1 MQTWRRAAVGWGVAL
16 IAEVLVVASAMALA
30 GPSAS
35 PYEGDFWAA
44 LSAVLRA
51 GAWPGVVG
59 TVAVLGGLWVV
70 TTGAGSGR
78 PYRGVPIVYVPAVA
92 AVGALL
98 WPASYMPYG
107 GAWVILCL
115 AFAVPAAAAWAAAG
129 RMRRGGAVA
138 VGVGLA
144 GLSWLVVPFVEA
156 LYVPP
161 YFTDRDF
168 TGSWIEPSVGD
179 GVFLVVRPDGTYTV
193 RRGDCRERGTWRT
206 ADGPDERL
214 TLRMRRGGGAGVA
227 GAAGCVPG
235 AGPVLRTG
243 GHYSSPTVRFTSG
256 DGAGAGAQGSR
267 AELVVYRD

>member
-1 MQTWRRAAVGWGVAL
+1 MKNWRGAAAVWGAAL
-16 IAEVLVVASAMALA
+16 IAEMLVLASAMALV
-30 GPSAS
+30 GPRAS

-51 GAWPGVVG
+51 GAWAGVVG
-59 TVAVLGGLWVV
+59 TSAVLGGLWVV
-70 TTGAGSGR
+70 TTGAGSGSGSGR
-78 PYRGVPIVYVPAVA
+78 PYRGVLVVYVPAVA

-115 AFAVPAAAAWAAAG
+115 AFAVPAAAASAAAG

-161 YFTDRDF
+161 YFTSRDF
-168 TGSWIEPSVGD
+168 TGSWIEPAVGD
-179 GVFLVVRPDGTYTV
+179 GAFLVVRPDGTYTV
-193 RRGDCRERGTWRT
+193 RRGDCRERGTWHT
-206 ADGPDERL
+206 AEGPDERL
-214 TLRMRRGGGAGVA
+214 TLRMRRGGGA

-243 GHYSSPTVRFTSG
+243 GHYDSPTVRFTAG
-256 DGAGAGAQGSR
+256 DGAQGSR